1 MGPVLKLA
9 HLTHTPVDFFIAI
22 CLGFFFG
29 LVLESGG
36 LANCRKIVGVFYL
49 YDTTVVKVMFS
60 AILTAMLLIFSSSAL
75 GILDF
80 SLLHVPDTF
89 IYSYILAGIILGV
102 GMVMGGY

>member
-1 MGPVLKLA
+1 MGPVLKIA
-9 HLTHTPVDFFIAI
+9 HLSHSPVDFFLAL

-36 LANCRKIVGVFYL
+36 LANCRKIAGVFYL
-49 YDTTVVKVMFS
+49 YDVTVVKVMFS
-60 AILTAMLLIFSSSAL
+60 AILTAMLLLFTSSAF
-75 GILDF
+75 GILDL
-80 SLLHVPDTF
+80 SLLHVPETF